1 MDELIEQ
8 EFKKLVEK
16 DPEVAWKTIMI
27 TIFKNALINGQQEKT
42 PIGIMESKTE
52 SGQNN
57 KCTGCVYVSSSMQ
70 HPGESLCKLCRRNY
84 PDRYSM
90 IKE

>member
-42 PIGIMESKTE
+42 PIGIIESKTE
-52 SGQNN
+52 SNSN
-57 KCTGCVYVSSSMQ
+57 VNCTGCVYDSSSIQ
-70 HPGESLCKLCRRNY
+70 RQGGIPCKACRRY
-84 PDRYSM
+84 YADLYEV
-90 IKE
+90 KE